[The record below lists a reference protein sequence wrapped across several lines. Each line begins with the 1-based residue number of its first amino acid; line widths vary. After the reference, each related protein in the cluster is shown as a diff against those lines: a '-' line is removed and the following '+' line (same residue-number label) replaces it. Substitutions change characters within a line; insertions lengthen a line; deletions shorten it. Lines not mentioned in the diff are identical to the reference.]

1 MGDAMDTQYLDATP
15 APAHAPDE
23 GLTFHALYRRVQGL
37 TGQSIY
43 PTPGAVERWSVRVG
57 AGAAL
62 LGLITGLLLDRWVP
76 ANVLLPFL
84 LVCLTVEVGG
94 FVISGVL
101 MARREYRQYIQPRL
115 SHAKEMDNEFGH
127 WLAVVAELQRFP
139 RREREQRLR
148 FVTVLRASMGERMGL
163 LYGGLQ
169 KLGPFPLLVALYVQ
183 YQSWKTSGW
192 QGVFD
197 VGWPGGI
204 LILSMVL
211 LYVIGWMLIIQR
223 ARLDT
228 YVNLLEASL
237 HHEPV
242 ASSVID

>member
-23 GLTFHALYRRVQGL
+23 GLTFHAQGL
-37 TGQSIY
+37 T
-43 PTPGAVERWSVRVG
+43 
-57 AGAAL
+57 
-62 LGLITGLLLDRWVP
+62 TGLLLDRWVP
-76 ANVLLPFL
+76 ANVLLPL
-84 LVCLTVEVGG
+84 LLACLAVEVGG

-115 SHAKEMDNEFGH
+115 SHAKEMDNEFEH
-127 WLAVVAELQRFP
+127 WQAVVTELQRFT

-148 FVTVLRASMGERMGL
+148 FVTMLRASMGERMGL

-169 KLGPFPLLVALYVQ
+169 KLGPFPLLIALYVQ
-183 YQSWKTSGW
+183 YRSWRANGW

-204 LILSMVL
+204 LIVSMVL
-211 LYVIGWMLIIQR
+211 LYIIGWMLIIQR

-228 YVNLLEASL
+228 YVSLLEASL
-237 HHEPV
+237 HREPV
-242 ASSVID
+242 ASSLLD

>member
-15 APAHAPDE
+15 VTTPAQEAV
-23 GLTFHALYRRVQGL
+23 LSFNWLYSRAQGL
-37 TGQSIY
+37 VGRSIY
-43 PTPGAVERWSVRVG
+43 PKAGSVERWLVRAG
-57 AGAAL
+57 AGAGV
-62 LGLITGLLLDRWVP
+62 LGLSAGLLLEGRLPND
-76 ANVLLPFL
+76 VLLPL
-84 LVCLTVEVGG
+84 LLLCLTVEIGG
-94 FVISGVL
+94 LGIGGVL

-127 WLAVVAELQRFP
+127 WQAVVAELQRFP
-139 RREREQRLR
+139 RHEREQRLR
-148 FVTVLRASMGERMGL
+148 FVTVVRANMGERMGL

-183 YQSWKTSGW
+183 YRSWKTSGW

-204 LILSMVL
+204 LIFSMVL
-211 LYVIGWMLIIQR
+211 LYIIGWMLIMQR

-242 ASSVID
+242 ESSLLD

>member
-15 APAHAPDE
+15 VSAQAPEAA
-23 GLTFHALYRRVQGL
+23 LTFKWLYSRVQGL
-37 TGQSIY
+37 VSRSIY
-43 PTPGAVERWSVRVG
+43 PKAGPVERWSVRAG
-57 AGAAL
+57 AGAGV
-62 LGLITGLLLDRWVP
+62 LGVSAGLLLEGWLPND
-76 ANVLLPFL
+76 VLLPL
-84 LVCLTVEVGG
+84 LLLCLTVEIGG
-94 FVISGVL
+94 LGIAGAL

-127 WLAVVAELQRFP
+127 WQAVVAELQRFP

-183 YQSWKTSGW
+183 YRSWKTSGW

-204 LILSMVL
+204 LIFSMVL
-211 LYVIGWMLIIQR
+211 LYIIGWMLIIQR

-242 ASSVID
+242 ESSLLD